1 MITIPGNSR
10 ADPFY
15 FSMKVT
21 FLTTVFNY
29 IANLHIVG
37 SDITTITYVFGV
49 KRSINAANSLF
60 L

>member
-1 MITIPGNSR
+1 
-10 ADPFY
+10 
-15 FSMKVT
+15 MKVT
-21 FLTTVFNY
+21 ILTLVIIY
-29 IANLHIVG
+29 IAYLHIVG

>member
-1 MITIPGNSR
+1 M
-10 ADPFY
+10 FY

-21 FLTTVFNY
+21 ILTLVIIY
-29 IANLHIVG
+29 IAYLHIVG